1 MEYIIMHDDNDD
13 MFNDLTCSDKLR
25 FGTAEVECSCS
36 TLSNTQLPCRL
47 PYDGKHC
54 QNHWFGHLEQNII
67 RRFNLSYGKST
78 PLMHY

>member
-1 MEYIIMHDDNDD
+1 MHDDNDD

-54 QNHWFGHLEQNII
+54 QNH
-67 RRFNLSYGKST
+67 
-78 PLMHY
+78 